1 MSKCLKAAA
10 ILTPKTRLSFKL
22 RGTSFRVSNLSMK
35 SREPQKQRLVGGFN
49 HLEKYESQWEG
60 LSHILWKIKAMFETT
75 NQKRSMEELVVFV
88 APAKG
93 RVSAESE
100 PFFILG
106 DRAVDSIH

>member
-1 MSKCLKAAA
+1 
-10 ILTPKTRLSFKL
+10 
-22 RGTSFRVSNLSMK
+22 
-35 SREPQKQRLVGGFN
+35 
-49 HLEKYESQWEG
+49 
-60 LSHILWKIKAMFETT
+60 MFETT

>member
-1 MSKCLKAAA
+1 MGR
-10 ILTPKTRLSFKL
+10 IIPYI
-22 RGTSFRVSNLSMK
+22 NI
-35 SREPQKQRLVGGFN
+35 
-49 HLEKYESQWEG
+49 Y
-60 LSHILWKIKAMFETT
+60 ILWKIKAMFETT